1 MTAEQIAK
9 CYSACLDSVAIITDA
24 LNNPEKYADDTG
36 VIERNVEHL
45 ELKVAETFWTD
56 EDMTP
61 ITDVISLVRDEPV

>member
-61 ITDVISLVRDEPV
+61 ITDVIFLVRDEPV

>member
-36 VIERNVEHL
+36 VIDRNVEHL